1 MSAQKNANLPKEH
14 SSAQIAATDLTRRTF
29 LSVSAAAGGGMLL
42 SVTVPQFAA
51 AAEPQGGVPASAHAE
66 TLNAYVSIAP
76 DGIITIQSKCP
87 EIGQGIKTSL
97 PMVIADELDA
107 DWKDVRTEQAPIDAK
122 LYGAQF
128 AGGSFST
135 PMNWDPLRRAGAAA
149 RAMLVSAAA
158 QELSV
163 PASELTTSAGKVLHK
178 ASGKSLGYGKLAAAA
193 AKIAPPDLKTVA
205 LKDPKDFSIIGKT
218 MPGVDSPK
226 IVKGIPLFGI
236 DASVPGMRYAVFIK
250 CPAFG
255 GKVVSAN
262 VDEVKAI
269 KGVRNVF
276 IVNPTGPTG
285 LPDGMQMGLLPGV
298 AVIADS
304 WWIAN
309 KASES
314 LKVQWDEGAIA
325 SQSSDGYHSTAA
337 ELARQPPQAV
347 IRSDGDPKGAL
358 ASAAKTVE
366 ASYYYPYV
374 YHAPMEPMNSTASF
388 KDGKL
393 EIWSPTQ
400 NPGAGRTAIAKTL
413 GIAEDAVTVH
423 VTRCGG
429 GFGRRLG
436 SEFMVEAAYLSK
448 LQGEPVKVV
457 QNRNQDLQHDYYRP
471 AGWHNFKAGI
481 DANGSLVA
489 FTDHFISFGS
499 VGDLPSGPPG
509 APPPPGGPRRG
520 PRFADSADM
529 GATEF
534 PAKYVKNL
542 EFSTSLMESGVPTGP
557 MRAPGA
563 NALAFVFQSF
573 LDEVAHTAGK
583 DPIDYAIE
591 LYTEERVAPPPAPPG
606 GPRGGG
612 GGGFMMGAPFDGKRA
627 IGVLQLVRE
636 KSGWDS
642 RRKGLPKGTGMGMAM
657 YWSHLG
663 YFAEVMQVTVSPG
676 DGSVKVDKVWVAGDV
691 GTPII
696 NPGAAENQVQGGVI
710 DGISQALAQQVIID
724 KGRVVTS
731 FPEYPL
737 LRMYQSPPV
746 EVHFLQTANSP
757 TGLGEPS
764 LPPALPALVNAIFAA
779 TGKRIRKLPI
789 DTSLL
794 KA

>member
-1 MSAQKNANLPKEH
+1 MSAHKNDVA
-14 SSAQIAATDLTRRTF
+14 AQIAGTDLSRRTF
-29 LSVSAAAGGGMLL
+29 LNVSAVAGGGMLL
-42 SVTVPQFAA
+42 SVSVPQFAA
-51 AAEPQGGVPASAHAE
+51 ANVPKGAEAASPGI
-66 TLNAYVSIAP
+66 LNAYVSIAQ

-107 DWKDVRTEQAPIDAK
+107 DWKDVRTEQAPLDAR

-158 QELSV
+158 QEWGV
-163 PASELTTSAGKVLHK
+163 PAAECSTAAGKVLHK
-178 ASGKSLGYGKLAAAA
+178 ASGKSLGYGKLATAA
-193 AKIAPPDLKTVA
+193 AKIQPPDLKTVQ

-226 IVKGIPLFGI
+226 IVKGIPMFGI
-236 DASVPGMRYAVFIK
+236 DASVPGMRYAVFMKSPVI
-250 CPAFG
+250 G
-255 GKVVSAN
+255 GTVVSAN
-262 VDEVKAI
+262 VDEIKAI

-276 IVNPTGPTG
+276 IVNPTLPTG

-298 AVIADS
+298 AIIADS

-309 KASES
+309 KASEQ
-314 LKVQWDEGAIA
+314 LKVQWNEGAMA
-325 SQSSDGYHSTAA
+325 QESSEGYARTAA
-337 ELARQPPQAV
+337 ELSKQPPHV
-347 IRSDGDPKGAL
+347 TIRSDGDPKGAL

-366 ASYYYPYV
+366 ASYFYPFV
-374 YHAPMEPMNSTASF
+374 YHAPLEPMNSTASF

-400 NPGAGRTAIAKTL
+400 NPGSGRTLIAKTL
-413 GIAEDAVTVH
+413 GITEDNVTIH

-436 SEFMVEAAYLSK
+436 SDFMVEAAYLAK
-448 LQGEPVKVV
+448 LQGEPVKVLH
-457 QNRNQDLQHDYYRP
+457 NRTQDLQHEYFRP
-471 AGWHNFKAGI
+471 AGWHNFKAGL
-481 DANGSLVA
+481 DANGELVA

-499 VGDLPSGPPG
+499 LSDTPPGPPG
-509 APPPPGGPRRG
+509 APPPAAIPGKKFPKFG
-520 PRFADSADM
+520 DSADI

-542 EFSTSLMESGVPTGP
+542 EFSASLMESGVPTGP

-573 LDEVAHTAGK
+573 LDEVAHAAGK
-583 DPIDYAIE
+583 DPIDYAIAM
-591 LYTEERVAPPPAPPG
+591 YAEERVAPPPGRAPA
-606 GPRGGG
+606 GGG
-612 GGGFMMGAPFDGKRA
+612 GGGFMMGAPFDGNRA
-627 IGVLQLVRE
+627 IGVLKEVRG
-636 KSGWDS
+636 KSGWDK
-642 RRKGLPKGTGMGMAM
+642 RKQLPKGTGMGVAV

-663 YFAEVMQVTVSPG
+663 YFAEVVQATVAPV
-676 DGSVKVDKVWVAGDV
+676 DGSVKIDKVWVVGDV

-710 DGISQALAQQVIID
+710 DGMSQALGLQITLD
-724 KGRVVTS
+724 KGRIVQTN
-731 FPEYPL
+731 FHEYPL
-737 LRMYQSPPV
+737 LRMNMSPPV
-746 EVHFLQTANSP
+746 EVHFLQTNNPP

-764 LPPALPALVNAIFAA
+764 LPPALPALCNAIFAA

-789 DTSLL
+789 DAALL
-794 KA
+794 KT